1 MTVDPAT
8 LSQWLAL
15 SAFDSTDNQGSIFSA
30 AGMQSDNPF
39 SDLLSLVLTAQGVN
53 RLALPS
59 SSAGTTDSGN
69 STDSL
74 WNQLSALT
82 VPNPAGSTLTGS
94 RSSEALQPSN
104 AVHSESE
111 NKASGYGPLIQSAG
125 KKYHVDPELIS
136 AVIAAE
142 SGGNASAVS
151 PAGALGLMQLM
162 PSTASG
168 LGVANALDPAQN
180 IDGGTKYLS
189 RLLKRYGGR
198 TDLALAAYNA
208 GSGNVEK
215 YGGIPPFPETHAY
228 VSRIMDH
235 ISHAAI

>member
-8 LSQWLAL
+8 LSQWLAISTL
-15 SAFDSTDNQGSIFSA
+15 NSTDNNQGSIFSA
-30 AGMQSDNPF
+30 GGTQSDDLF
-39 SDLLSLVLTAQGVN
+39 SDLLSLVMTRQGMN
-53 RLALPS
+53 PTALPS

-69 STDSL
+69 STENL
-74 WNQLSALT
+74 WNQLSAST
-82 VPNPAGSTLTGS
+82 VNPASSMTGS
-94 RSSEALQPSN
+94 RSAEALQPTN
-104 AVHSESE
+104 KVHSGSE
-111 NKASGYGPLIQSAG
+111 DNASGYGKMIQAAG
-125 KKYHVDPELIS
+125 KKYGVDPQLIS

-168 LGVANALDPAQN
+168 LGVADALDPAQN

-215 YGGIPPFPETHAY
+215 YGGVPPFPETRAY
-228 VSRIMDH
+228 VGRIMDR
-235 ISHAAI
+235 IDHATV